1 MQFNSFVFWIFFAVV
16 LLLVR
21 LLPHRGQNRMLLV
34 ASYVFYA
41 WWDWR
46 FLSLIVISTCVDY
59 FVALGISTSQN
70 RRRKRVLC
78 IVSVCVNL
86 SILGVFKYYGFFADQ
101 LGHILSVIGLTLGP
115 ASRSIILPL
124 GISFYTFQTMS
135 YTIDVFRGTAEP
147 ERNFFDFAL
156 YVSFFPQLV
165 AGPIERA
172 SRLLPQITSPRTYTS
187 AAFSEGLLLIITGLF
202 KKIVIADNMAP
213 LVNTIF
219 ARSSPVSGL
228 ECWIA
233 VYAFAL
239 QIYGDFSGYSAIARG
254 TARLLGFNLMTNF
267 RMPYMASSPAEFWRR
282 WHISLSTW
290 LRDYLYVPMGGN
302 RHGTAVTYRN
312 IAITMLLGGL
322 WHGASWTFIAWGAYH
337 GALLLAFR
345 PFERRIQAA
354 GTRPTGPLRILK
366 TAVFFHLVC
375 LGWLLFRS
383 DTIGQAATMA
393 RFMFTNFTVTPMIS
407 YGAATI
413 LFFAGPLLLLESW
426 YERSGD
432 MLCLLKIHW
441 ILRAAVYCY
450 FVLMILIFQPE
461 ANNVFIYFR
470 F

>member
-1 MQFNSFVFWIFFAVV
+1 MQFNSLIFWIFFAVV
-16 LLLVR
+16 LLLAR

-34 ASYVFYA
+34 ASYGFYA

-59 FVALGISTSQN
+59 FAGLRISTSQY
-70 RRRKRVLC
+70 RHRKKALC
-78 IVSVCVNL
+78 ILSVCVNL
-86 SILGVFKYYGFFADQ
+86 GILGIFKYYGFFADQ
-101 LGHILSVIGLTLGP
+101 LAHVLGVMGLTVGP
-115 ASRSIILPL
+115 VSRNIVLPL

-135 YTIDVFRGTAEP
+135 YTIDVYGGRAKP

-172 SRLLPQITSPRTYTS
+172 SRLLPQITSPRTCTS
-187 AAFSEGLLLIITGLF
+187 SAFSEGLLLIITGLF

-213 LVNTIF
+213 LVNAIF
-219 ARSSPVSGL
+219 ARDTPVSGI
-228 ECWIA
+228 ECWVA

-254 TARLLGFNLMTNF
+254 TARWLGFDLMTNF
-267 RMPYMASSPAEFWRR
+267 RMPYLASSPSEFWRR

-290 LRDYLYVPMGGN
+290 LRDYLYIPMGGN
-302 RHGTAVTYRN
+302 RHGTAATYRN

-322 WHGASWTFIAWGAYH
+322 WHGANWTFVAWGAYH
-337 GALLLAFR
+337 GALLIAFR
-345 PFERRIQAA
+345 PFEKMHADKVSH
-354 GTRPTGPLRILK
+354 TLPLRVLK
-366 TAVFFHLVC
+366 TVVFFHLVC

-383 DTIGQAATMA
+383 DTIGQATTMA
-393 RFMFTNFTVTPMIS
+393 RFMFTDFTVTPMIS
-407 YGAATI
+407 YGAACI
-413 LFFAGPLLLLESW
+413 LFFAGPLLLLEAW
-426 YERSGD
+426 YERSSD
-432 MLCLLKIHW
+432 LLRLIKIHW
-441 ILRAAVYCY
+441 IPRALVYCY